1 MVIPKMPSRRP
12 TKRIL
17 KPVIEKKRRDR
28 INQRLDELR
37 TLLLDNTLD
46 TRLQNPKL
54 EKAEILELTVE
65 YIRTKAT
72 IARDRPSQGN
82 SNKDSDPHDAYAPTL
97 LSRRPHIPFT
107 SVPEPINVQKQMPSN
122 PICKAG
128 FKECISRLSSF
139 IECVEPSQ
147 RDSFVQGLCHHLDS
161 YSSTL
166 SQCRVSSQAAYRPW
180 IPNAELTCRTDVHA
194 IGPMRTSTEPFSYTN
209 SLYPQSFML
218 HPTGQAMTH
227 PYLSPPYSLS
237 PPPSPCYTSSS
248 PPFSSSPTYLSVPCH
263 FLFPPTISPLSSD
276 SSSSSSSSSLSFS
289 APALPVAPGPHVQVS
304 VGSPTPVRHTG
315 SSPSCQPRTLRRALF
330 QNQPQSLWRP
340 W

>member
-1 MVIPKMPSRRP
+1 MVTPKMASRRP

-46 TRLQNPKL
+46 SRLQNPKL

-72 IARDRPSQGN
+72 AARDSQGD
-82 SNKDSDPHDAYAPTL
+82 SNKDSDPHDAQTQ
-97 LSRRPHIPFT
+97 LSRRPHVHFA
-107 SVPEPINVQKQMPSN
+107 SVPEPINAQMPSN
-122 PICKAG
+122 PIYKAG
-128 FKECISRLSSF
+128 FKECISRLASF
-139 IECVEPSQ
+139 IDCVEPSQ

-161 YSSTL
+161 YSNTL
-166 SQCRVSSQAAYRPW
+166 PQSRVSSQHHPW
-180 IPNAELTCRTDVHA
+180 IPNAELTCRSDV
-194 IGPMRTSTEPFSYTN
+194 PMRANTEPFSYTN
-209 SLYPQSFML
+209 SLYPTSFML
-218 HPTGQAMTH
+218 HHPHPTGQPMTH

-237 PPPSPCYTSSS
+237 PPPSPCYSSSS

-263 FLFPPTISPLSSD
+263 FPFPPTISPLSSD
-276 SSSSSSSSSLSFS
+276 SSSSSSSSSSSLSLPTS
-289 APALPVAPGPHVQVS
+289 AVPVVPGPHLQVS
-304 VGSPTPVRHTG
+304 VGSPTPVRPTG
-315 SSPSCQPRTLRRALF
+315 SVSSCQPRTLRRALF
-330 QNQPQSLWRP
+330 HNQPQSLWRP